1 MAAIAASFICCGV
14 EKCGSPAP
22 NSTRSAPA
30 ALSFAAS
37 ATTAMVAETSI
48 RFTRSLNCL
57 TSGRVA
63 MIHPRSNFCCRTLK
77 FFTEPLLHQLRYQT
91 PHRTTKSKNLFHQ
104 SRTQVGI
111 SLGRHHEDCF
121 QMRLEFAVH
130 QGHLQFV
137 LIVADG
143 ANTTQDRF
151 GLLLHRVIHQQ
162 PLEYV
167 DADVFVGPNHFF
179 QHGATL

>member
-1 MAAIAASFICCGV
+1 MAASLMCWGV

-22 NSTRSAPA
+22 NSTRSAPP

-37 ATTAMVAETSI
+37 ATTAMVAEISI

-63 MIHPRSNFCCRTLK
+63 MVHPRSNLCCCTLK
-77 FFTEPLLHQLRYQT
+77 FFTEPLLHQIRYQT
-91 PHRTTKSKNLFHQ
+91 PHGTAKSKNLFHQ
-104 SRTQVGI
+104 PRAQVRV
-111 SLGRHHEDCF
+111 SFGRHHEDCF
-121 QMRLEFAVH
+121 QLRLEFAVH

-137 LIVADG
+137 FIVADG
-143 ANTTQDRF
+143 TNTTQDRF
-151 GLLLHRVIHQQ
+151 GLLLDRVIHQQ
-162 PLEYV
+162 ALENV
-167 DADVFVGPNHFF
+167 DLDVFVGSNHLF